1 MTVTLLTSQSA
12 PATTD
17 ADALV
22 TGVFQGQDGPV
33 LTLSADE
40 IDLMAALTALGVT
53 GKAEEL
59 TKIPTGGQLPAPVI
73 VAVGL
78 GPEPGAA
85 ADRQAYLERL
95 RRAAGAAARDLTA
108 ATPGSK
114 GRAKR
119 VAVADADALVTG
131 VFQGQDGPVLTL
143 STDEI
148 DLMAALTALG
158 ATGKAEELTKIPT
171 GGRMSAPL
179 IVAVGLGPEPGAAAD
194 RQAYL
199 ERLRR
204 AAGAAARDLTAA
216 TPGSKGRA
224 KRVAVALPAG
234 EPDEAEAVA
243 LGALLG
249 GYAFRKYRTASAAPG
264 DVELIVHTAHDDA
277 ADRARVLAG
286 AMSLVRDLVNTSPAD
301 MVPADLA
308 AAAGQAAAAHGLSV
322 QVLDEN
328 ELAKEGFGGILAVGM
343 GSVHPPRLVRLEY
356 THPDAARTVVFAGK
370 GITFDSGGL
379 SLKPPKAMETMK
391 ADMSGA
397 AAVLAALQAI
407 AELGPAVNVVGYLS
421 LAENMPGGGAQ
432 RPSDVITIYGGKTV
446 EVLNTDA
453 EGRLVLADALA
464 RSESDRPSLLI
475 DVATLTGA
483 QTVAL
488 GNRTAGVMASDDSL
502 AAEIAD
508 AARRAGEAMWP
519 MPLPEDLRKG
529 LDSTVADIANVSGD
543 RSGGMLVAGLFLRE
557 FVPAGVRWAH
567 LDIAGPAYND
577 GGPYGYVT
585 KGGTGAAVRTLV
597 QIAADVAEGK
607 LAGSPADGK

>member
-12 PATTD
+12 PAATD

-22 TGVFQGQDGPV
+22 TGVFQGP
-33 LTLSADE
+33 
-40 IDLMAALTALGVT
+40 
-53 GKAEEL
+53 
-59 TKIPTGGQLPAPVI
+59 
-73 VAVGL
+73 
-78 GPEPGAA
+78 
-85 ADRQAYLERL
+85 
-95 RRAAGAAARDLTA
+95 
-108 ATPGSK
+108 
-114 GRAKR
+114 
-119 VAVADADALVTG
+119 
-131 VFQGQDGPVLTL
+131 DGPVLTL

-158 ATGKAEELTKIPT
+158 ATGKAEEITKIPT
-171 GGRMSAPL
+171 TGRLRTPVV
-179 IVAVGLGPEPGAAAD
+179 VAVGLGPEPGAADAGPAE

-204 AAGAAARDLTAA
+204 AAGAATRDLA
-216 TPGSKGRA
+216 SGRA
-224 KRVAVALPAG
+224 KRIAIALPAG

-243 LGALLG
+243 LGGLLG
-249 GYAFRKYRTASAAPG
+249 GYAFRKYRTTTSAPG
-264 DVELIVHTAHDDA
+264 DLEQIVYTAHEDA
-277 ADRARVLAG
+277 TRQARILAD
-286 AMSLVRDLVNTSPAD
+286 AMALVRDLVNTAPAD

-308 AAAGQAAAAHGLSV
+308 AVAERTAAEHGLGV

-328 ELAKEGFGGILAVGM
+328 ELAKDGFGGILAVGM
-343 GSVHPPRLVRLEY
+343 GSTHPPRLVRLEY
-356 THPDAARTVVFAGK
+356 SHPDAVRTVVFAGK

-397 AAVLAALQAI
+397 AAVLAALQAV
-407 AELGPAVNVVGYLS
+407 AELGPVVNVVGYLP

-464 RSESDRPSLLI
+464 RSEADGPGLLV

-488 GNRTAGVMASDDSL
+488 GNRMAGVMASDDSL

-543 RSGGMLVAGLFLRE
+543 RAGGMLVAGLFLRE
-557 FVPAGVRWAH
+557 FVPDGVRWAH

-577 GGPYGYVT
+577 GGPYGYVA

-597 QIAADVAEGK
+597 QIVADVADGK

>member
-12 PATTD
+12 PTATD

-22 TGVFQGQDGPV
+22 TGVFQGTDGPV
-33 LTLSADE
+33 LTLSTDGN
-40 IDLMAALTALGVT
+40 DLTAGLSALGAT
-53 GKAEEL
+53 GKAEEI
-59 TKIPTGGQLPAPVI
+59 TKILTGGRLATPVV

-78 GPEPGAA
+78 GAEPGPAGPDSA
-85 ADRQAYLERL
+85 ERLAYLERL
-95 RRAAGAAARDLTA
+95 RRAAGAAARDLIA
-108 ATPGSK
+108 ASP
-114 GRAKR
+114 GRAR
-119 VAVADADALVTG
+119 R
-131 VFQGQDGPVLTL
+131 
-143 STDEI
+143 
-148 DLMAALTALG
+148 MA
-158 ATGKAEELTKIPT
+158 I
-171 GGRMSAPL
+171 
-179 IVAVGLGPEPGAAAD
+179 
-194 RQAYL
+194 
-199 ERLRR
+199 
-204 AAGAAARDLTAA
+204 
-216 TPGSKGRA
+216 
-224 KRVAVALPAG
+224 ALPAG

-243 LGALLG
+243 LGVLLG
-249 GYAFRKYRTASAAPG
+249 GYSFRKYRTTATAPG
-264 DVELIVHTAHDDA
+264 DVEATVHTAHEDA
-277 ADRARVLAG
+277 VGRAQVLAD
-286 AMSLVRDLVNTSPAD
+286 AMTLVRDLVNTAPAD
-301 MVPADLA
+301 MFPADLA
-308 AAAGQAAAAHGLSV
+308 AAAEQVAAAHGLGV
-322 QVLDEN
+322 QVLDETD
-328 ELAKEGFGGILAVGM
+328 LAKEGFGGILAVGM
-343 GSVHPPRLVRLEY
+343 GSAHPPRLVRLEY
-356 THPDAARTVVFAGK
+356 THPDAAGTVVFAGK

-379 SLKPPKAMETMK
+379 SLKPSKSMETMK

-397 AAVLAALQAI
+397 AAVLAAVQAI
-407 AELGPAVNVVGYLS
+407 AKLGPAVNVVGYLP

-464 RSESDRPSLLI
+464 RSEADRPSLLV

-488 GNRTAGVMASDDSL
+488 GTRTAGVMASDDSL
-502 AAEIAD
+502 AAGIAD

-577 GGPYGYVT
+577 GASYGYVA

-597 QIAADVAEGK
+597 QIAVDTAEGK
-607 LAGSPADGK
+607 LAGGQAEGK